1 MAHSLSHY
9 PQYPQYSQSQSHRSS
24 SVSSHS
30 SSLADAYYD
39 DDDDSDDPYHFED
52 DDFDAHTPTAIG
64 HTHTPSTTSS
74 QQHQQQQQQHQPAP
88 PLAPQQQT
96 ARKKASLA
104 AINVPSFSAFRSNLP
119 SAVKQPPHAAFH
131 GQPSPRAVS
140 FSLAEKASPRLAE
153 PTSRPLSLDSPVPTQ
168 SQHFQPQQPSG
179 LALPSL
185 SQEHEDLHE
194 R

>member
-9 PQYPQYSQSQSHRSS
+9 PQYPQYTQSHRSS
-24 SVSSHS
+24 SVSSHA

-39 DDDDSDDPYHFED
+39 DDDSDSDDPYHFED
-52 DDFDAHTPTAIG
+52 DDIDVHTPTAIG
-64 HTHTPSTTSS
+64 HTHTPSTSS
-74 QQHQQQQQQHQPAP
+74 QQDQQQQQQQPAP
-88 PLAPQQQT
+88 SLASQQQT

-119 SAVKQPPHAAFH
+119 SAVKQPPYAAFH

-185 SQEHEDLHE
+185 SREQEDLHE

>member
-64 HTHTPSTTSS
+64 HTHTPSTSS
-74 QQHQQQQQQHQPAP
+74 QQHQQQQQHQPAP